1 MKVQT
6 LIQHLQ
12 DFPLDGM
19 IWYNSPQE
27 AMVAMVAMVA
37 KLEEEALNA

>member
-27 AMVAMVAMVA
+27 AMVAMVE